1 MRLIDTL
8 MSSRP
13 LRLGAVVAALFAP
26 LAAPAVAADYPS
38 RPITVF
44 VPYPAGGGTDI
55 VARTLT
61 GLLEKELGVPINVVN
76 KAGGGGIP
84 GQTAV
89 ANAKPDGY
97 TLGVIASDIS
107 LYKPQGL
114 AELTFADM
122 TPIGQ
127 TNELVGGVTV
137 IEGSPY
143 KTMQELVAA
152 IKAKPGELKATG
164 AAPGS
169 NWNIGFAGM
178 MLGLGLDP
186 ATVIWVPT
194 QGGTAGHLDV
204 AAGNSTFAT
213 ASLAEGRALIESNKI
228 KPLAVMSKQ
237 RLDSFPDVP
246 TLKETTGI
254 DWTFALWHGMVGP
267 KGLPDDIVAK
277 LAPAVKKVAESEE
290 FRKPLR
296 ERGFTPVY
304 RDPAQFREFMAQDLS
319 EMQRVFDQLA
329 KLKQN

>member
-1 MRLIDTL
+1 MRLL
-8 MSSRP
+8 EKLLSSRS
-13 LRLGAVVAALFAP
+13 LRLGAMVASLVAP
-26 LAAPAVAADYPS
+26 FGVCAVADTYPS
-38 RPITVF
+38 RPITVI

-61 GLLEKELGVPINVVN
+61 GLLERELGVPINIIN
-76 KAGGGGIP
+76 KGGGGGIP

-89 ANAKPDGY
+89 SNAKPDGY

-114 AELTFADM
+114 ASLTYTDM

-127 TNELVGGVTV
+127 TNELVAGVTV

-143 KTMQELVAA
+143 QTIQDLVAA
-152 IKAKPGELKATG
+152 IKTKPGELKATG

-178 MLGLGLDP
+178 MLGLGLNP
-186 ATVIWVPT
+186 SSVIWVPT
-194 QGGTAGHLDV
+194 QGGTAGQLDV

-213 ASLAEGRALIESNKI
+213 ASLAEANALIEAKKI

-246 TLKETTGI
+246 TLKETVGV
-254 DWTFALWHGMVGP
+254 DWTFGLWHGMVGP
-267 KGLPDDIVAK
+267 KGLPDEIVAR
-277 LAPAVKKVAESEE
+277 LAPAVKKVAMSEE

-296 ERGFTPVY
+296 ERGFTLVY
-304 RDPAQFREFMAQDLS
+304 RDPAEFRAFMAEDLS
-319 EMQRVFDQLA
+319 QMEGVFAELN